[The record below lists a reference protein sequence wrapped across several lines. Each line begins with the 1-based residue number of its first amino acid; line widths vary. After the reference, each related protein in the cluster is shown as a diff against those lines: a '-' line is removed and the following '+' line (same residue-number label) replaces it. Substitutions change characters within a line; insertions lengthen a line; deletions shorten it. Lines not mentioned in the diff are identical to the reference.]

1 MSVFPLFDREN
12 REIYISMHTCIYTY
26 MHTLRHENT
35 PTNTEIIL
43 SEFLYFY
50 IFPIFCKEGRTRNH
64 IKNLVHSVNKFL
76 FQFSKF
82 YLFQTLSV
90 IL

>member
-1 MSVFPLFDREN
+1 M
-12 REIYISMHTCIYTY
+12 YTY

-50 IFPIFCKEGRTRNH
+50 IFFLFFARKEGQE
-64 IKNLVHSVNKFL
+64 II
-76 FQFSKF
+76 SK
-82 YLFQTLSV
+82 
-90 IL
+90 I